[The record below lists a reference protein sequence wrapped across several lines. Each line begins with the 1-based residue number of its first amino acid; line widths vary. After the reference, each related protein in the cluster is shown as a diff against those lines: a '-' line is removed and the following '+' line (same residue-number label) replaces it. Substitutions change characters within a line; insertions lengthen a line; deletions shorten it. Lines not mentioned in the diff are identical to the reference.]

1 MRGWIRADEARVSDI
16 DPAAEPAAGSGI
28 PHLTPE
34 RACECASRLGSN
46 VERALR
52 GKPDVVQRAVE
63 TLIARGHL
71 LLEDVP
77 GVGKTTLAHA
87 LARSIDAKFRRV
99 QFTSD
104 LLPGDLMG
112 TSMPEVRDGLPT
124 GTFVFQPG
132 PIFANVVLADE
143 INRASPKAQS
153 ALLEAMS
160 DGSVSVDGV
169 TRMLPQPFFVV
180 ATQNPLE
187 HHGTHPLPES
197 QLDRFMMCIGIGYP
211 EADDEAGVLRDDPAH
226 TALPQLNPV
235 LTAAEVVAMQ
245 AAAEKIKFDES
256 LVAYLLAIV
265 HESRDHETLE
275 LGVSPRAAISL
286 RRAAQARALVD
297 GRDYCIPEDVH
308 DLAVDV
314 LSHRVIVDPR
324 SRRARGGE
332 ETAWVLREILERVPV
347 PL

>member
-1 MRGWIRADEARVSDI
+1 MRGRTRADETRVPRVI
-16 DPAAEPAAGSGI
+16 PAEEPTTAEEIS
-28 PHLTPE
+28 HLTPE
-34 RACECASRLGSN
+34 RAAECASGLRAN

-52 GKPDVVQRAVE
+52 GKPDVVRRAVE

-87 LARSIDAKFRRV
+87 LARSIDAKFRRI

-112 TSMPEVRDGLPT
+112 TSMPEVRDGVPT
-124 GTFVFQPG
+124 GSFIFHPG

-180 ATQNPLE
+180 ATQNPME

-211 EADDEAGVLRDDPAH
+211 DPDDEAYVLRDDPAH
-226 TALPQLNPV
+226 TALPKLEPV
-235 LTAAEVVAMQ
+235 VTTVDIVALQEMS
-245 AAAEKIKFDES
+245 ETIKFDES

-265 HESRDHETLE
+265 HESRDHESLE
-275 LGVSPRAAISL
+275 LGVSPRAAIAL
-286 RRAAQARALVD
+286 RRTAQARALVD
-297 GRDYCIPEDVH
+297 GRDYCIPEDVR

-314 LSHRVIVDPR
+314 LSHRIVVDPR
-324 SRRARGGE
+324 SGRTRGGE
-332 ETAWVLREILERVPV
+332 ETTWVLREILERVPV